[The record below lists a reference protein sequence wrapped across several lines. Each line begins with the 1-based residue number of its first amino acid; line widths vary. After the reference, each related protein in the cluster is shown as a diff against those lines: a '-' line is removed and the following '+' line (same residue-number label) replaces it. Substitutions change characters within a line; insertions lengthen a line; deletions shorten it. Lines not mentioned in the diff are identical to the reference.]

1 MWVHGGRLST
11 SLVLFIGQGRQT
23 LADLGQVEAAAVAGR
38 FPPFS
43 SLRRIPLEMT
53 PRQWGLLSVLA
64 VLWGGAFFFSKVAL
78 GELRPFTVVLVRFSV
93 AAIAMLL
100 VVRLSGHRMP
110 RSGRTWAGF
119 LVLGALNNFIPFSL
133 IAWGQVHIASGL
145 ASILN
150 ATTPLF
156 TAVVAHA
163 WGQERL
169 AAHRI
174 GGVLLGLAGVAV
186 LIGPGALQHLGVST
200 WGELAIVGAAISYA
214 FAGTYGRRFR
224 EMPAVV
230 PVAGMLTTSALLALP
245 PALALDHP
253 WVARPSAATAG
264 ALLGLALLSTALGFL
279 IYFRLLSAVGATNVM
294 LVTLLIPV
302 TALLLGSMLLHEAVA
317 GTALAG
323 MALIFCGLLAI
334 DGRLLPRRL
343 RPLRPPPPGPPAGE
357 TPASPSPRRAEG
369 SASPSRG
376 RSTAGSGAGAT

>member
-1 MWVHGGRLST
+1 
-11 SLVLFIGQGRQT
+11 
-23 LADLGQVEAAAVAGR
+23 
-38 FPPFS
+38 
-43 SLRRIPLEMT
+43 MT

-64 VLWGGAFFFSKVAL
+64 VLWGGAFFFGKVAL
-78 GELRPFTVVLVRFSV
+78 GELRPFTVVLVRFGV
-93 AAIAMLL
+93 AAIAMQL
-100 VVRLSGHRMP
+100 VVRVSGHRMP
-110 RSGRTWAGF
+110 RSGRTWVGF
-119 LVLGALNNFIPFSL
+119 LVLGALNNFVPFSL
-133 IAWGQVHIASGL
+133 IAWGQVQITSGL

-169 AAHRI
+169 AAHRV
-174 GGVLLGLAGVAV
+174 GGVLLGLGGVAV
-186 LIGPGALQHLGVST
+186 LIGPGALRHLGAST
-200 WGELAIVGAAISYA
+200 LGELAIVGAAISYA
-214 FAGTYGRRFR
+214 FAGAYGRRFR
-224 EMPAVV
+224 AMPAVV

-253 WVARPSAATAG
+253 WAARPGVATAG

-279 IYFRLLSAVGATNVM
+279 IYFRLLSSVGATNVM

-302 TALLLGSMLLHEAVA
+302 TALLLGSLLLHEPVA

-323 MALIFCGLLAI
+323 MALIFSGLLAI

-357 TPASPSPRRAEG
+357 TPASPSPRRGAG

-376 RSTAGSGAGAT
+376 RSTADSGAAAT